1 MLWLIAAI
9 VVIGISLSVIQV
21 LSMADKELPKI
32 HVPFLFICMAVSSVV
47 VLSRKETL
55 AYVIPLLILGLIS
68 AYTDYHMKQLYDIVS
83 IVALILGIFM
93 MCTRNI
99 SLIGGFGTAL
109 LFVVSLFVVKCMGFG
124 DVLLLAAAYPYTAC
138 IMDMRRNITGNTG
151 NDVVL
156 FVFVLQVFA
165 ALFFSVVVNVRH
177 LRQDV
182 KYRTCFGPYYLAS
195 LLVFVSVAA

>member
-21 LSMADKELPKI
+21 LSMADKELPPKI
-32 HVPFLFICMAVSSVV
+32 HVSFLFICMSVSSFVV
-47 VLSRKETL
+47 MSEKEIL
-55 AYVIPLLILGLIS
+55 VYVVPLLIFGLIA
-68 AYTDYHMKQLYDIVS
+68 AYTDYYMKQLYDIVS
-83 IVALILGIFM
+83 IVTLILGIFM

-99 SLIGGFGTAL
+99 SLIGGFGTAF
-109 LFVVSLFVVKCMGFG
+109 LFVFSLFVVKCMGFG

-138 IMDMRRNITGNTG
+138 IVDMNITRNTG
-151 NDVVL
+151 NDIIL
-156 FVFVLQVFA
+156 FAFVLQIFV
-165 ALFFSVVVNVRH
+165 ALFFSVVVNIRH

-195 LLVFVSVAA
+195 LLVFISVAA

>member
-1 MLWLIAAI
+1 MLRLTAA
-9 VVIGISLSVIQV
+9 VMVMGISALVVQIFSRV
-21 LSMADKELPKI
+21 DKELPKI
-32 HVPFLFICMAVSSVV
+32 RLSFIFICIAVSSFVF
-47 VLSRKETL
+47 LAGKETL
-55 AYVIPLLILGLIS
+55 VYVVPLLIFGLIS

-83 IVALILGIFM
+83 IAALTLGIFM

-109 LFVVSLFVVKCMGFG
+109 LFVFSLFVIKCMGFG

-138 IMDMRRNITGNTG
+138 IMDIKQNITGNTG
-151 NDVVL
+151 NDIVL
-156 FVFVLQVFA
+156 FVFVLQIFV

-177 LRQDV
+177 LRHDV

-195 LLVFVSVAA
+195 LLVFVSMAA

>member
-68 AYTDYHMKQLYDIVS
+68 AYTEYHMKQLYDIVS
-83 IVALILGIFM
+83 IAALTLGIFM

-109 LFVVSLFVVKCMGFG
+109 LFVFSLFVVRCMGFG

-151 NDVVL
+151 NDIVL
-156 FVFVLQVFA
+156 FVFVLQVFV

-177 LRQDV
+177 LRHDV